1 MRLQTLELI
10 RYGRFTDEKLVFPH
24 SDCDF
29 HLVVGPNEAGKST
42 LRRAVSEL
50 LFGMPL
56 RSDMDFRH
64 PLAELRLGA
73 VIESAASTLAFHR
86 ARGRKPLRRPDDSVL
101 ADAALTE
108 HLGGTTAGLFE
119 RMFCLDLAGLLKGGH
134 SILDASDD
142 VGQLLFQSAAG
153 LSSLGALR
161 DALAAEADSL
171 YAPRKSGSRAFY
183 AALDPYEAARQT
195 LRGATVNTRA
205 WSAAQGEV
213 ERLDAAYGEAGGR
226 YRALSAQRQ
235 RLERIRRIAPR
246 VAQLHD
252 LQAQLAELAQVPLF
266 PTEAAQR
273 LADGEVTLATQ
284 TARLELLRQAE
295 QALQVQRAA
304 LTVDAAVLA
313 QAGAVEAL
321 AAQGQAC
328 SHHPRDIGR
337 REEEVS
343 TRLRDAAALAAQ
355 LGWPADEAALRAR
368 LPSPLALRALAT
380 LMQQRGALLQV
391 RQSAE
396 EGLQRTRTALERLQG
411 QPGLQPQAGSAPV
424 AAASIVADLAAALQE
439 AQPLKAGAA
448 RQRALD
454 TAMAQAGVQLD
465 AALVALGAWRREPA
479 ALAAL
484 SLPSEERL
492 TVLKAERARLMADAD
507 AARRQ
512 LTQAQEQARRS
523 ALALAQFTAA
533 TAQVVTLDDV
543 QQARSARDQVWGGI
557 KRQPADLAERAPE
570 LDHAIERADAL
581 VDRQRDQVDQSA
593 RLAGLRQDSA
603 RDEAAAAAARQQSD
617 EAGRR
622 LVDFDARWAEQAG
635 AAGLPRMALLDLSG
649 WLVHRRAALDAAATL
664 DARRMEQ
671 VAQKQA
677 EAQVTAALQQALRAC
692 VGELPGASAATG
704 ASGTTGTTGT
714 LSLAALCSRAEQW
727 LAAQQA
733 ERAQAE
739 ARAMQITQ
747 AQAELDH
754 QAQRLHRGSA
764 EVAQW
769 EMRWQEAVKAAS
781 LEGPWM
787 TPEAAADAVEQVDRV
802 RELLAQAD
810 ELRVQRIQTMR
821 RDLADF
827 DQAAQAL
834 RQTLGAPDEAGH
846 GGTDPFAWARSLQER
861 LRRAQEA
868 KRESERLQAELQ
880 EHASALRSAETAL
893 AATHAALG
901 PLYTLAQTPDPARLR
916 THIAASDRRRRL
928 EAEAQQQRQ
937 AIVEAGDGLALD
949 ALLTEHAAAEP
960 QALKADIEALDAQL
974 GAEVEQQTRL
984 AGELAQARAALARI
998 HGGSEAAV
1006 AESKRLEALAQLG
1019 DTAER
1024 YLHVATGHR
1033 LLRWAVD
1040 RYRERRQGPLLQR
1053 ASTLFAQ
1060 LTLGRF
1066 ARLTPDFEVTPPR
1079 LIALR
1084 PDGERVHIDGLS
1096 EGTRDQLFL
1105 ALRLA
1110 ALELHIASDRSL
1122 PFIAD
1127 DLFVNFHDSRSRAGL
1142 AALGELARRTQV
1154 IFLTH
1159 HEHLV
1164 DVARECVGREINV
1177 VTLEPA

>member
-10 RYGRFTDEKLVFPH
+10 RYGRFTDEKLVFPP

-42 LRRAVSEL
+42 IRRAVVEL

-73 VIESAASTLAFHR
+73 VVESPGSSPSAPLAFHR

-101 ADAALTE
+101 AEAALTE

-119 RMFCLDLAGLLKGGH
+119 RMFCLDLAGLLKGGQT
-134 SILDASDD
+134 ILDASDD

-171 YAPRKSGSRAFY
+171 YAPRRSGSRAFY
-183 AALDPYEAARQT
+183 TALEPYEAARQA

-213 ERLDAAYGEAGGR
+213 ERLDAAYGEAGAR

-252 LQAQLAELAQVPLF
+252 LLAQLAELAQVPLF
-266 PTEAAQR
+266 PPEAAQR

-295 QALQVQRAA
+295 QALQAQRAA
-304 LTVDAAVLA
+304 LTVDPTVLA

-328 SHHPRDIGR
+328 SHHHRDIGR
-337 REEEVS
+337 REEEVQA
-343 TRLRDAAALAAQ
+343 RLRDAAALAAQ

-368 LPSPLALRALAT
+368 LPSTLALRALAT
-380 LMQQRGALLQV
+380 LTQQRGALAQA

-396 EGLQRTRTALERLQG
+396 EGLQRARTALERLQA
-411 QPGLQPQAGSAPV
+411 QPGRQAQASSAP
-424 AAASIVADLAAALQE
+424 AAAGIGADLAAALQE

-448 RQRALD
+448 RQRALE
-454 TAMAQAGVQLD
+454 AAIAQAGTHLD
-465 AALVALGAWRREPA
+465 AALAALGAWRREPA

-507 AARRQ
+507 AALRH
-512 LTQAQEQARRS
+512 LAQAQEQARRS

-543 QQARSARDQVWGGI
+543 QQARSARDQVWGSI
-557 KRQPADLAERAPE
+557 KRRPAELAERAPE

-581 VDRQRDQVDQSA
+581 VDRQRDQADQSA

-603 RDEAAAAAARQQSD
+603 RDEAATTAARQQGD
-617 EAGRR
+617 EAERR
-622 LVDFDARWAEQAG
+622 LADFDARWAEQAR
-635 AAGLPRMALLDLSG
+635 AANLPGMALLDLSG
-649 WLVHRRAALDAAATL
+649 WLVSRRAVLDAAAVL

-671 VAQKQA
+671 AAQQQA
-677 EAQVTAALQQALRAC
+677 EAQAATALKRALQAC
-692 VGELPGASAATG
+692 LGEPPGAA
-704 ASGTTGTTGT
+704 GTTGTIG
-714 LSLAALCSRAEQW
+714 LAALCSRAEQW

-739 ARAMQITQ
+739 ARAAQMSQ

-754 QAQRLHRGSA
+754 QTQRLHRSDA

-769 EMRWQEAVKAAS
+769 QARWQEAVRTAS

-787 TPEAAADAVEQVDRV
+787 TPESAADAVGQVDRV
-802 RELLAQAD
+802 RELLTQVD
-810 ELRVQRIQTMR
+810 ELREQRIQTMR
-821 RDLADF
+821 RDLADLE
-827 DQAAQAL
+827 QAAQAL
-834 RQTLGAPDEAGH
+834 RLALGEPSEAGDAAA
-846 GGTDPFAWARSLQER
+846 DPFAWARALQER
-861 LRRAQEA
+861 LRRARDA
-868 KRESERLQAELQ
+868 KKEHDRLQAELQ
-880 EHASALRSAETAL
+880 DHASALRSAETAL

-901 PLYTLAQTPDPARLR
+901 PLYALAQTPDPARLR
-916 THIAASDRRRRL
+916 EHIAASDHRRRL

-974 GAEVEQQTRL
+974 AAEVEQQNRL
-984 AGELAQARAALARI
+984 AGERAQARAALARI

-1040 RYRERRQGPLLQR
+1040 RYRERRQGPLPQR

-1066 ARLTPDFEVTPPR
+1066 ARLAPDFEVTPPR

-1110 ALELHIASDRSL
+1110 ALEQHIAGDRPL

-1164 DVARECVGREINV
+1164 DVARACIGRGINV
-1177 VTLEPA
+1177 VELEPA